1 MQTIQIFDKTFSPVI
16 SEIDIQDKIKILA
29 KKISSEFETKNPL
42 FIAILNGAFM
52 FAADLFR
59 QIQIPATITFV
70 KLSSYSGLQS
80 TGNIETL
87 IGLNEKIEGRNII
100 ILDDVLDTG
109 GTLFTFKNLLQKQN
123 PLSIKTVLLVD
134 KKIKNNFNLVCDYA
148 CFENLNGFLIGYG
161 MDYKEAGRNFPC
173 IYELIE

>member
-1 MQTIQIFDKTFSPVI
+1 MQTVQIFDKTFSPVI

-29 KKISSEFETKNPL
+29 KKISSDFETKNPL
-42 FIAILNGAFM
+42 FIAILNGSFM

-70 KLSSYSGLQS
+70 KLSSYTGLQS

-87 IGLNEKIEGRNII
+87 IGLNENIEGRNII

-109 GTLFTFKNLLQKQN
+109 NTLYTFQNELKMKN
-123 PLSIKTVLLVD
+123 PLSIKIVLLVD
-134 KKIKNNFNLVCDYA
+134 KKIENNYKLVCDYA
-148 CFENLNGFLIGYG
+148 CFENLDGFLIGYG
-161 MDYKEAGRNFPC
+161 MDYEGAGRNFPD
-173 IYELIE
+173 IYQLIE